1 MTVTVYVADIA
12 EFGPLLKAA
21 ATAAGCQ
28 VREPVRGYW
37 RIEADG
43 VLEFS
48 RKELGLGPALW
59 NSALSGGFRGRIT
72 EYGRDVMRI
81 ECEGQA

>member
-1 MTVTVYVADIA
+1 MVTVFVPDIA
-12 EFGPLLKAA
+12 EFEPLLKAA
-21 ATAAGCQ
+21 AMAGCR
-28 VREPVRGYW
+28 VRKPVHGYW
-37 RIEADG
+37 RIEAER

-81 ECEGQA
+81 ESEGAP